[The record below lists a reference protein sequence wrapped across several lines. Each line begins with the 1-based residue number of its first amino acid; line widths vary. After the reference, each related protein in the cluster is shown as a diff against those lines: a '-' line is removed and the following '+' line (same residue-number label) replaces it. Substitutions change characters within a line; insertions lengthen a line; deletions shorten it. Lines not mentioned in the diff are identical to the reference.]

1 MTKTKIVDEEKN
13 VSRNY
18 QEHSAKLKKFLS
30 EYMELSGTPLAFY
43 LTAIEKSVKEKGI
56 LD

>member
-18 QEHSAKLKKFLS
+18 QEHSAKLKNSYLS
-30 EYMELSGTPLAFY
+30 IWS
-43 LTAIEKSVKEKGI
+43 
-56 LD
+56 